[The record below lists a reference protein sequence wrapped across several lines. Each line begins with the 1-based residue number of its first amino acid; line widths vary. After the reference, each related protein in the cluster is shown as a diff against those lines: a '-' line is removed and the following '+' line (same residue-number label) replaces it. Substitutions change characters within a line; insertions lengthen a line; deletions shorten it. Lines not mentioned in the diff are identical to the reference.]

1 MIRFEH
7 ITKTYRKKSADVSA
21 LDDVSLEIATGEFVS
36 VRGSSGSG
44 KTTLLLTTAGML
56 RPSSGRVLMGDREL
70 YALPQHE
77 RATIRSHEIGF
88 VFQMFHLVPYLNV
101 LDNVLLAGT
110 GKSSR
115 DEAIRLLDQLG
126 MAGRAGHHPAELSA
140 GECQRTAL
148 ARAFLNSPKLILADE
163 PTGNLDPENAT
174 VVMEQLKAYQQL
186 GGTVIVATHSERMD
200 EVADR
205 VVHLDHG
212 RLQTIDA
219 GN

>member
-21 LDDVSLEIATGEFVS
+21 LADVSLEIATGEFVS

-101 LDNVLLAGT
+101 LDNVLL
-110 GKSSR
+110 
-115 DEAIRLLDQLG
+115 L
-126 MAGRAGHHPAELSA
+126 
-140 GECQRTAL
+140 
-148 ARAFLNSPKLILADE
+148 
-163 PTGNLDPENAT
+163 
-174 VVMEQLKAYQQL
+174 
-186 GGTVIVATHSERMD
+186 
-200 EVADR
+200 
-205 VVHLDHG
+205 
-212 RLQTIDA
+212 
-219 GN
+219 

>member
-7 ITKTYRKKSADVSA
+7 ITKTYRKNSADVPA
-21 LDDVSLEIATGEFVS
+21 LADVSLTIDAGEFVS

-56 RPSSGRVLMGDREL
+56 RPTSGRVLLGDQQV
-70 YALPQHE
+70 YALSRRE
-77 RATIRSHEIGF
+77 RAAIRSREIGF

-101 LDNVLLAGT
+101 LDNVLLAGK
-110 GKSSR
+110 GKSAR
-115 DEAIRLLDQLG
+115 DEAIRLLDRLG
-126 MAGRAGHHPAELSA
+126 MAGRLQHHPAELSA

-163 PTGNLDPENAT
+163 PTGNLDPENAA

-186 GGTVIVATHSERMD
+186 GGTVIVATHSAQID

-212 RLQTIDA
+212 RLQTMDA
-219 GN
+219 GG